1 MNNTELTAALTKI
14 SNEIHDKMLQIESQK
29 KRLSFALETAVM
41 QELNPDRSRAD
52 SAKISLAEAYMQL
65 NAHQYQME
73 ALSEKRKN
81 ILKALKR
88 ISA

>member
-1 MNNTELTAALTKI
+1 MNHTELTAALTKI
-14 SNEIHDKMLQIESQK
+14 SNEIHDMMLQIESQK
-29 KRLSFALETAVM
+29 KRISFALTSAIM
-41 QELNPDRSRAD
+41 QELNPDRSRSD
-52 SAKISLAEAYMQL
+52 SAKISLAEAYMKLEALQ
-65 NAHQYQME
+65 HQME